1 MDEFDDT
8 LVVADQLKVFEKRW
22 KKGTVIKQMKSK
34 YNEKDGLAFYKNKL
48 VSIVECKRRYRV
60 YDSWILELPKVMHWY
75 NNYRDLDF
83 VYLNRTPLG
92 DFYLDVKQLGLDKY
106 IEDGSIKSL
115 DGSNGIEYK
124 VGSRTDRNRYND
136 YDRDW
141 LLISNKFFKPVVK

>member
-1 MDEFDDT
+1 MSLSIKFRKDVST
-8 LVVADQLKVFEKRW
+8 L
-22 KKGTVIKQMKSK
+22 
-34 YNEKDGLAFYKNKL
+34 
-48 VSIVECKRRYRV
+48 
-60 YDSWILELPKVMHWY
+60 
-75 NNYRDLDF
+75 RDAA
-83 VYLNRTPLG
+83 NG
-92 DFYLDVKQLGLDKY
+92 NFYLDVKKLGLDKY